1 MSAPIYHHKICQG
14 TDDWLALNADDAS
27 KLMAA
32 YRSKW
37 GEA

>member
-1 MSAPIYHHKICQG
+1 M
-14 TDDWLALNADDAS
+14 TDPDVDGLNAEDAS

-37 GEA
+37 GEE